1 MGHVNST
8 QGNEERRVSQ
18 PTTSFDFET
27 DANIVHNGIL
37 NTEKYLPKLDVI
49 SKFFDDYNIMLTIT
63 LLVDVDQLQK
73 LLPFQCYLQ
82 HSCRL
87 TICCSTQATNFS
99 NFIFST

>member
-49 SKFFDDYNIMLTIT
+49 SKFFDDYNIMLIT
-63 LLVDVDQLQK
+63 LLVDVDQVQK

-82 HSCRL
+82 HSCSSGV
-87 TICCSTQATNFS
+87 THSSQG
-99 NFIFST
+99 